1 MKRGYCLV
9 NWCYMCRSGE
19 TVTHMFH
26 FDFAHDQWAF
36 VFSMFGVHQVV
47 LWSVVDLL
55 SGWRNW
61 FGKHICL
68 VFNPAM
74 LELDIVRERNHCTFK
89 VIEISVVPLKSYFF
103 STLFSW
109 SCVLGPSNF
118 DNFVDFH

>member
-89 VIEISVVPLKSYFF
+89 VRNLGGPTEVIFFQYFVF
-103 STLFSW
+103 M
-109 SCVLGPSNF
+109 VLCLRA
-118 DNFVDFH
+118 